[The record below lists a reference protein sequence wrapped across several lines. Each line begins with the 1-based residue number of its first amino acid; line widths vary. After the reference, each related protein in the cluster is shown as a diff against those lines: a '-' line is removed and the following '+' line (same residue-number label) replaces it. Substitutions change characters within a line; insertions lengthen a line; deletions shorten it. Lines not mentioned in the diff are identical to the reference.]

1 MLKIIAIALL
11 IVFYFLSEMGRDWMT
26 FVKLTDTNGKPLL
39 LKVELIESVKVYV
52 FSRLYSLNNV
62 VEEEEYVTGILLT
75 NGHEYTVEET
85 VEEIL
90 EVLNE
95 KNNDWI

>member
-1 MLKIIAIALL
+1 
-11 IVFYFLSEMGRDWMT
+11 MT
-26 FVKLTDTNGKPLL
+26 FVKLTSTNGKPLL
-39 LKVELIESVKVYV
+39 LKYELIESVRAYV
-52 FSRLYSLNNV
+52 VGRLYSLGNV
-62 VEEEEYVTGILLT
+62 VEEKEYATEILLT

-95 KNNDWI
+95 NSNDNV

>member
-1 MLKIIAIALL
+1 
-11 IVFYFLSEMGRDWMT
+11 MT
-26 FVKLTDTNGKPLL
+26 FVKLTSTNGKPLL
-39 LKVELIESVKVYV
+39 LKYELIESVITYV
-52 FSRLYSLNNV
+52 VGRLYSLNNV
-62 VEEEEYVTGILLT
+62 VEEEEYGTRILLT

-95 KNNDWI
+95 KNND

>member
-1 MLKIIAIALL
+1 
-11 IVFYFLSEMGRDWMT
+11 MT
-26 FVKLTDTNGKPLL
+26 FVKLTSTNGKPLL
-39 LKVELIESVKVYV
+39 LKYELIESVRTYV
-52 FSRLYSLNNV
+52 VGRLYSLNNV
-62 VEEEEYVTGILLT
+62 VEEEEEYGTGILLT

-95 KNNDWI
+95 KNND

>member
-1 MLKIIAIALL
+1 
-11 IVFYFLSEMGRDWMT
+11 
-26 FVKLTDTNGKPLL
+26 
-39 LKVELIESVKVYV
+39 
-52 FSRLYSLNNV
+52 V
-62 VEEEEYVTGILLT
+62 VEEEEYGTRILLT

-95 KNNDWI
+95 KNND

>member
-1 MLKIIAIALL
+1 
-11 IVFYFLSEMGRDWMT
+11 MT

-95 KNNDWI
+95 KNND

>member
-1 MLKIIAIALL
+1 
-11 IVFYFLSEMGRDWMT
+11 MT
-26 FVKLTDTNGKPLL
+26 FVKLTSTNGKPLL
-39 LKVELIESVKVYV
+39 LKYELIESVRTYV
-52 FSRLYSLNNV
+52 VGRLYSLNNV
-62 VEEEEYVTGILLT
+62 VEEEEYGTGILLT